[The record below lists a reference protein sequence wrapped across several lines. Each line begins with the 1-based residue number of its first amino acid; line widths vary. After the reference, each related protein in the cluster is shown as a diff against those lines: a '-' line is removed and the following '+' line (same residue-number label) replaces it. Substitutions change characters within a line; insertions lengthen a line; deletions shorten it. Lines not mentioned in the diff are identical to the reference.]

1 MKSFYFILVVLFV
14 TSLNAQTK
22 YFETNIDETR
32 ADLAEIGKEIVA
44 QNVEMTP
51 DQATIFWPL
60 FDEYDKEDH
69 QLGDKEVE
77 ILENYMLNY
86 YAMDQEEGSKI
97 LNDIMQI
104 RLDRL
109 NLEKEYVDKM
119 NNVLPFNVVGKF
131 YQVNRRLNL
140 LIDVQ
145 KAVKIPLL
153 REPE

>member
-1 MKSFYFILVVLFV
+1 
-14 TSLNAQTK
+14 
-22 YFETNIDETR
+22 
-32 ADLAEIGKEIVA
+32 
-44 QNVEMTP
+44 MTP

>member
-1 MKSFYFILVVLFV
+1 MKYIYFILVVLFV